1 MSISY
6 EIGSA
11 LQSAA
16 LTHGMTFKNTGDKIL
31 LNDVEVTV
39 RGESVIVGGEAFKTP
54 QEAAVYVWLMPYLQQ
69 ERRSLSTARR
79 VMASQVLAILQEGN
93 PNPVN
98 ELRDHIDDVREA
110 TKNLQDTLNRRVA

>member
-1 MSISY
+1 MSIPC

-11 LQSAA
+11 LQSVA
-16 LTHGMTFKNTGDKIL
+16 LTHGMAFKNAGDKIL

-39 RGESVIVGGEAFKTP
+39 LDGSVIVGDEAFPTP

-69 ERRSLSTARR
+69 ERRSLSKARR
-79 VMASQVLAILQEGN
+79 EMAGHVLAILQEGN

-98 ELRDHIDDVREA
+98 ELRDHVDDVREA
-110 TKNLQDTLNRRVA
+110 VKNLQDALNRRVA